1 MSHRLWL
8 SLASDP
14 ASPLWAHLNLEAA
27 GIDLKTVQARL
38 AKALKDDDDLED
50 RIDDFMDWL
59 DDRDISFDL
68 PAEPPKKLKGTKQD
82 DVFDLTSWT
91 TTRVNGR
98 KGEDLVRL
106 GDEFWDA
113 DLHIDGSSVILV
125 DRMTGQ
131 ETVLKRIEQIDIGGH
146 VFSVDALAKS
156 IEQGTTPLVFSDGLA
171 RMKVNTIDPTPSVLW
186 DQVVQSIVAEIQPG
200 PTNAAR
206 IYATLHT
213 AIYDA
218 YAAHDKIAMRVSID
232 PDGDNIEMRDADPK
246 DIETAMHYAAHTVL
260 SSVFPGQREQLDL
273 VMRERL
279 DLSPY
284 DTDST
289 EAQIGIDAA
298 QDALFVRQEEQAR
311 VANDPAAAYT
321 PQNPNPDQVTVID
334 AWTPEWRDTP
344 TGRDVQTF
352 LSPEFPLLEPF
363 ALPSNPDGTTN
374 FEAIRPAA
382 PEPFFMDGFTD
393 TQIDIASRTLT
404 LAAPAIIGGVAYAA
418 GDTVPVT
425 RDLVGEVIN
434 PGFITQAEYL
444 IDVSANLS
452 VQDRAV
458 AEFWE
463 DGPGTSYPPG
473 TMMTLAQ
480 VVSTRD
486 GHDFATDAQLF
497 LAMGNAML
505 DAAIAAWDAKVV
517 YDYVRP
523 IQAIRDLGEL
533 GLVGT
538 EGVDALTGE
547 AGQVITAFAGYDP
560 DTGASLGTQT
570 ILARN
575 FVTYQDPAGSFS
587 PPFAEYV
594 SGHSTFSGAA
604 AAVLES
610 FTGGTALG
618 VGTTLPAGGSNFD
631 PTFPETSLNLSWA
644 EFDVAAQ
651 EAGLSR
657 IFGGIHF
664 EDGNEAGLALG
675 DTAGTLAADLADQFA
690 NGTAS
695 ELDRPFAD
703 WMIA

>member
-1 MSHRLWL
+1 MSHRQWL
-8 SLASDP
+8 ELASDP
-14 ASPLWAHLNLEAA
+14 ASPLWAHVNPEAA
-27 GIDLKTVQARL
+27 GIDLETVQAQL
-38 AKALKDDDDLED
+38 SKAMRDDDDLED
-50 RIDDFMDWL
+50 RVDDFLDWL
-59 DDRDISFDL
+59 DDRDISLDL
-68 PAEPPKKLKGTKQD
+68 PDEPPKKLKGTKQD
-82 DVFDLTSWT
+82 DEFDLTSWT

-113 DLHIDGSSVILV
+113 DLHVDGSTVTLV
-125 DRMTGQ
+125 DRMTGS

-146 VFSVDALAKS
+146 VFDVDTLARQ
-156 IEQGTTPLVFSDGLA
+156 IENEETPVVFSDGLA
-171 RMKVNTIDPTPSVLW
+171 RIKVNTIDPTPSVLW
-186 DQVVQSIVAEIQPG
+186 DQVAQGLVAETQPG

-218 YAAHDKIAMRVSID
+218 YAAHDGRAMRVSID

-246 DIETAMHYAAHTVL
+246 DIEVAMHHAGHTVL
-260 SSVFPGQREQLDL
+260 STLFPAQREQLDL

-279 DLSPY
+279 DLSPR
-284 DTDST
+284 DTDSA
-289 EAQIGIDAA
+289 EALIGHDAA
-298 QDALFVRQEEQAR
+298 QDALALRFEEQAR

-321 PQNPNPDQVTVID
+321 PKNPNPDEVTVID

-352 LSPEFPLLEPF
+352 LTPEFPLLEPF
-363 ALPSNPDGTTN
+363 ALPENPDGTTD
-374 FEAIRPAA
+374 FAAIRPPA
-382 PEPFFMDGFTD
+382 PAPFFMDGFTD

-434 PGFITQAEYL
+434 PDFIAQAEH
-444 IDVSANLS
+444 IVSVSADLS

-505 DAAIAAWDAKVV
+505 DAAIAAWDVKVT
-517 YDYVRP
+517 YDSARP
-523 IQAIRDLGEL
+523 VQAIRDLGEL
-533 GLVGT
+533 GLIGT

-547 AGQVITAFAGYDP
+547 PGQVITAFAGYDP

-575 FVTYQDPAGSFS
+575 FVTYQDPDGSFS

-610 FTGGTALG
+610 FTGDTALG

-631 PTFPETSLNLSWA
+631 PTFPETSLTLSWA
-644 EFDVAAQ
+644 EFDMAAE

-675 DTAGTLAADLADQFA
+675 DTVGTLAVDLAEQFA
-690 NGTAS
+690 TGMAS